1 MPGGKASGH
10 RLRPRWPGALWD
22 TPFVFQLSLVN
33 IHSPQTHM
41 HTSPGEHGKQG
52 DGWPVIPPLETS
64 LAIVVAAHSLQ
75 ALGQQPCPG
84 VVGFQPLCIKPT
96 HRRELGRERQD
107 SSRNTSERGPMA
119 PDTTP
124 NLVYPGC
131 QTKALT
137 PHGHSGL
144 TWAITPAGH
153 RCWHWGSDFGSDFG
167 AVLST
172 LDSAAA
178 SAGRTA
184 GRCRKGVPG
193 LSWWPRGT
201 LLATS

>member
-1 MPGGKASGH
+1 
-10 RLRPRWPGALWD
+10 
-22 TPFVFQLSLVN
+22 
-33 IHSPQTHM
+33 M

-52 DGWPVIPPLETS
+52 ARVACHPTPGDLPGHRGGRPLS
-64 LAIVVAAHSLQ
+64 AGPRAA
-75 ALGQQPCPG
+75 ALPG
-84 VVGFQPLCIKPT
+84 SGGLSAPLCIKPT

-107 SSRNTSERGPMA
+107 SGRNTSERGPMA
-119 PDTTP
+119 PHTTP
-124 NLVYPGC
+124 NLVHPGC

-184 GRCRKGVPG
+184 GRCRRGVPG

-201 LLATS
+201 LPATS